1 MCYFG
6 AKKKNIIVKNA
17 VRIKMEKESLKFAIQ
32 IRAARSLLFWSQQDL
47 SDAAGVTRLTIARI
61 EALSLQPRMQ
71 TVGKIKNALA
81 AVGLKVFDGQPS
93 GGFAVIVSK
102 EVIESIFET
111 HLKLNG
117 SKINETESKNRKT
130 SNLKGTI
137 LI

>member
-1 MCYFG
+1 
-6 AKKKNIIVKNA
+6 
-17 VRIKMEKESLKFAIQ
+17 MEKESLKFAIQ

-71 TVGKIKNALA
+71 TVGKIKDALS

-93 GGFAVIVSK
+93 GGFSVIVSK
-102 EVIESIFET
+102 EVIESIFDN
-111 HLKLNG
+111 HQKLNG
-117 SKINETESKNRKT
+117 SKTNETEFKNRKT
-130 SNLKGTI
+130 NNLKGTI

>member
-1 MCYFG
+1 
-6 AKKKNIIVKNA
+6 
-17 VRIKMEKESLKFAIQ
+17 MERESLKFAIQ

-71 TVGKIKNALA
+71 TVGKIRDALVA
-81 AVGLKVFDGQPS
+81 AGLKVFDGQPS
-93 GGFAVIVSK
+93 GGFSVIVSK
-102 EVIESIFET
+102 EVIESIFDT
-111 HLKLNG
+111 HQKLNG
-117 SKINETESKNRKT
+117 SKTNETKSKNRKT